1 MGNDRAYSRLTF
13 ASIRGFRSLR
23 DAPAGV
29 PAPQTLVRFSAATRL
44 FHWLNALFFL
54 FLLVTGLLI
63 LLVPEVKALHIG
75 GHRVVALLH
84 VLAGIAF
91 IAAVPLVYLLVRGG
105 SASAGLRHDL
115 RLALTPEP
123 GDGAWL
129 RHAVRSLLG
138 AREPE
143 PPAGKYNAGQKL
155 SSAFW
160 VLATAGLMATGA
172 VLAVNYFTKRVF
184 GAAFVEGVFPWH
196 DALTLV
202 ALPML
207 AGHLYLALLNPSTRP
222 SLRGI
227 LTGRVGAAWAR
238 RHHPR
243 WAEEEERSRE
253 STRISDANGRE

>member
-1 MGNDRAYSRLTF
+1 M
-13 ASIRGFRSLR
+13 
-23 DAPAGV
+23 
-29 PAPQTLVRFSAATRL
+29 RFSAATRL
-44 FHWLNALFFL
+44 FHWVNALFFL
-54 FLLVTGLLI
+54 LLLVTGLLI
-63 LLVPEVKALHIG
+63 LLVPEVKAFHIG

-91 IAAVPLVYLLVRGG
+91 IAAVPLVYVLVRDRR
-105 SASAGLRHDL
+105 ALRHDL

-123 GDGAWL
+123 GDGVWL

-155 SSAFW
+155 SSALW
-160 VLATAGLMATGA
+160 VVSTAGLMATGA

-184 GAAFVEGVFPWH
+184 DAAFVERVFPWH

-202 ALPML
+202 ILPLL

-227 LTGRVGAAWAR
+227 LRGRVDAAWAR

-243 WAEEEERSRE
+243 WRPPP
-253 STRISDANGRE
+253 